1 VPRKNLQTVGGISLL
16 ERAITCGMACPS
28 LNSVYVSTD
37 DSEIATRAIELGASV
52 PELRPQFL
60 SGDDSPEIEA
70 WKHAIGWICDE
81 TGRPNFD
88 VFVSLPPTAPF
99 RTPELVET
107 CISQLSSEVDMVVT
121 GYRSIRHPSFNMVER
136 NDAGLVQLL
145 HKPEFALSGRQQASP
160 SFDLT
165 TVAYVSR
172 PSHLLQV
179 PNLLSGRVRL
189 VEVDRFRGLD
199 IDDQLDLVIAN
210 SLAQGDFWP

>member
-1 VPRKNLQTVGGISLL
+1 MGGISLL
-16 ERAITCGMACPS
+16 EKAIRCGLACPS
-28 LNSVYVSTD
+28 LSSVYVSTD
-37 DSEIATRAIELGASV
+37 DLDIAARARELGASV
-52 PELRPQFL
+52 PELRPLSL

-81 TGRPNFD
+81 SGRPNFD

-99 RTPELVET
+99 RTPNLVET
-107 CISQLSSEVDMVVT
+107 CISELSSEVDMVVT
-121 GYRSIRHPSFNMVER
+121 GYPSVRHPSFNMVER
-136 NDAGLVQLL
+136 NSAGLVRLL
-145 HKPEFALSGRQQASP
+145 HEPEFALAGRQQASA

-172 PSHLLQV
+172 PSYLLQTSH
-179 PNLLSGRVRL
+179 LLSGRVRL
-189 VEVDRFRGLD
+189 VEVDRIQGLD